1 MVRKSYTPEQ
11 ILKKLRFPS
20 RFDHVIKGI
29 SAASWSRLDTLAG
42 GFSLTSSNISAIV
55 IVEMS
60 EKWVKCSPT
69 CSGQAAY
76 QHVRCRYVERLE
88 KIAQMG

>member
-1 MVRKSYTPEQ
+1 M
-11 ILKKLRFPS
+11 
-20 RFDHVIKGI
+20 
-29 SAASWSRLDTLAG
+29 
-42 GFSLTSSNISAIV
+42 TSSDISV
-55 IVEMS
+55 IIYTIS

-76 QHVRCRYVERLE
+76 QYVRCPYVERLE